1 LIKFFL
7 ISPKGSLNLSVILNM
22 PMKLGLKLM
31 ASVYPNREEAE
42 REFLNHTIDKDEEIK
57 NHT

>member
-7 ISPKGSLNLSVILNM
+7 IRSKGSLDLSVILNM

-31 ASVYPNREEAE
+31 ASVCPNRVEAE
-42 REFLNHTIDKDEEIK
+42 REFLNHTIDEDEEIK